1 MEGNM
6 LYNISNYD
14 KLSLLYFHDG
24 QLKDIHIDYE
34 NKIIQIIIKKCDE
47 TKTLIKI
54 KFVYFS
60 MECFE
65 PWGEGIYIDSHYST
79 LEKSKNQTT
88 YIKFD
93 ILLNSGDKMSVIAS
107 EIEI

>member
-1 MEGNM
+1 M
-6 LYNISNYD
+6 LYNIYNYD
-14 KLSLLYFHDG
+14 KLSLLYFHDS
-24 QLKDIHIDYE
+24 QLKDINIDYE
-34 NKIIQIIIKKCDE
+34 NKRIQIIIQKCDN
-47 TKTLIKI
+47 TKAIIKI

-65 PWGEGIYIDSHYST
+65 PWGEGFYIDSHYST
-79 LEKSKNQTT
+79 LKKSKNQAT

-93 ILLNSGDKMSVIAS
+93 VLLNSGDKMSVIAS